1 MGEPRNETSGDRLT
15 RAERV
20 ARTEELLARLA
31 VTGERPAELED
42 EVVRINMVVAR
53 EIARRYEGRGIPAE
67 DLQQVAYLGL
77 VQAVRRFDVARS
89 TDFLSFAVPSIR
101 GELRRWFRDAGW
113 MVRPPR
119 SVQELQ
125 TQVAVAQEELWQA
138 LGRAPRPSE
147 IAAHL
152 DVAREQVVDA
162 LTAHGC
168 FVPASLDAPAG
179 GEDAGERLADRLQ
192 VVEPG
197 YSRAEARADLRRVV
211 AVLSPRERR
220 MLGMRFLDGA
230 TQAEIG
236 SAIGVT
242 QMQVSRLLSGLFAR
256 LRDRLRGD
264 DGGSPLSPAA

>member
-1 MGEPRNETSGDRLT
+1 MVEPRNETLEDRLT

-20 ARTEELLARLA
+20 VRTEELLARLA
-31 VTGERPAELED
+31 AAGERPVELEE
-42 EVVRINMVVAR
+42 EVVRLNMVVAR

-77 VQAVRRFDVARS
+77 VKAVRRFDPTRS

-113 MVRPPR
+113 VVRPPR

-125 TQVAVAQEELWQA
+125 AQVTAAQEELWQT

-152 DVAREQVVDA
+152 DVDREQVVDA
-162 LTAHGC
+162 LTARGC
-168 FVPASLDAPAG
+168 FAPASLDTPAG
-179 GEDAGERLADRLQ
+179 DEDAGERLADRLQ
-192 VVEPG
+192 VAEPG
-197 YSRAEARADLRRVV
+197 YARVEARVDLRPLLR
-211 AVLSPRERR
+211 ALSPRERR
-220 MLGMRFLDGA
+220 MLVMRFFEGA

-242 QMQVSRLLSGLFAR
+242 QMQVSRLLSGIFAR
-256 LRDRLRGD
+256 MRDQLRGED
-264 DGGSPLSPAA
+264 DQPPLTPAA

>member
-1 MGEPRNETSGDRLT
+1 MEPRIESHGDRLT
-15 RAERV
+15 RAERM

-31 VTGERPAELED
+31 AAGERPAEVED
-42 EVVRINMVVAR
+42 EVIRLNMVVAR
-53 EIARRYEGRGIPAE
+53 EVARRYEGRGIPAE

-77 VQAVRRFDVARS
+77 VKAVRRFDPSRA

-113 MVRPPR
+113 VVRPPR

-125 TQVAVAQEELWQA
+125 SQVTTAQEELWQS

-152 DVAREQVVDA
+152 DVDREQVVDA
-162 LTAHGC
+162 LTAQGC
-168 FVPASLDAPAG
+168 FVPASLDVPLGEEG
-179 GEDAGERLADRLQ
+179 GELVVDRLEAA
-192 VVEPG
+192 EPG
-197 YSRAEARADLRRVV
+197 YARVEARVDLRPLVRS
-211 AVLSPRERR
+211 LSPRERR
-220 MLGMRFLDGA
+220 MLAMRFFEGA

-236 SAIGVT
+236 EAIGVT

-256 LRDRLRGD
+256 MRGRLRGE
-264 DGGSPLSPAA
+264 GSRPPLTPAA

>member
-1 MGEPRNETSGDRLT
+1 MVEPRNETLGDRLT

-20 ARTEELLARLA
+20 ARTEDLLARLA
-31 VTGERPAELED
+31 AAGERPAELED
-42 EVVRINMVVAR
+42 EVVRLNMVVAR

-77 VQAVRRFDVARS
+77 VKAVRRFDPTRS

-113 MVRPPR
+113 VVRPPR

-125 TQVAVAQEELWQA
+125 AQVTAAEEELWQS

-152 DVAREQVVDA
+152 DVSREQVVDA

-168 FVPASLDAPAG
+168 FVPASLDAPIG
-179 GEDAGERLADRLQ
+179 DDAGEATADRLQ
-192 VVEPG
+192 VAEPG
-197 YSRAEARADLRRVV
+197 YARVDALVDLRPLVR
-211 AVLSPRERR
+211 ALSPRERR
-220 MLGMRFLDGA
+220 MLAMRFFDGA

-256 LRDRLRGD
+256 LRGRLRGED
-264 DGGSPLSPAA
+264 DQPPLTPAA